1 MSGALRTLAQYNSRL
16 AKGRFSELT
25 PAVTSKPP
33 MPALL
38 SINNYFYLRG
48 GAESVFFEEMDLFSH
63 EGWEVVPFSMQ
74 DEKNQESPWSR
85 FFIDSLEFENIQ
97 SIFGKAK
104 AVPKIIYSREAQKRL
119 RSLLAE
125 FKPDIVHAHNIY
137 HHLSPSIL
145 PVLKEA
151 GLPVVVTLH
160 DLKIACPA
168 YRMLNDAG
176 ICEQCKGGKNYH
188 VLSNRCIKGSAL
200 GSAVIMVESYLH
212 QWLGSY
218 RKHVDRFIVP
228 SRFYKEKFV
237 EWGWPESQFAYVPN
251 FVDVDQFQPYSE
263 AGDYFFYFG
272 RLSFEKG
279 VGTLVRAAKESGV
292 KLKIA
297 GTGPDG
303 DALRELAGDSTNI
316 EFLGFLRGEPL
327 HEAIGRARAV
337 VLPSE
342 WYENAPI
349 SVMESCAMARPVI
362 GANIGGIPELIR
374 EGQTGFV
381 FPSGDV
387 NALSQVLQDVAAM
400 SDDKLV
406 EMGAAGRAWMESD
419 FSRAAH
425 LAMLK
430 EVYVGVGANV
440 G

>member
-1 MSGALRTLAQYNSRL
+1 
-16 AKGRFSELT
+16 
-25 PAVTSKPP
+25 

-48 GAESVFFEEMDLFSH
+48 GAESVFFEEMALFSR
-63 EGWEVVPFSMQ
+63 EGWDVVPFSMH
-74 DEKNQESPWSR
+74 DERNQASPWSQY
-85 FFIDSLEFENIQ
+85 FIDSLEFDAID
-97 SIFGKAK
+97 STLAKAK
-104 AVPKIIYSREAQKRL
+104 AVPKIIYSFESRRKLRE
-119 RSLLAE
+119 LLAQ
-125 FKPDIVHAHNIY
+125 FRPDIVHAHNIY

-168 YRMLNDAG
+168 YRMLNDQG
-176 ICEQCKGGKNYH
+176 ICEKCKGGKNYH
-188 VLSNRCIKGSAL
+188 VLTNRCIKGSAL
-200 GSAVIMVESYLH
+200 GSAVIMAESYLH

-228 SRFYKEKFV
+228 SRFYKDKFV
-237 EWGWPESQFAYVPN
+237 EWGWPAEQFAYVPN
-251 FVDVDQFQPYSE
+251 FVDAEAFTPYGE
-263 AGDYFFYFG
+263 AGEYFFYFG

-279 VGTLVRAAKESGV
+279 VGTLIKAALDSGV

-303 DALRELAGDSTNI
+303 EALKALAGGAENI
-316 EFLGFLRGEPL
+316 EFLGFLRGDPL

-349 SVMESCAMARPVI
+349 SVMESCAMARPVL
-362 GANIGGIPELIR
+362 GADIGGIPELIR
-374 EGQTGFV
+374 EGETGFV
-381 FPSGDV
+381 FPSADV
-387 NALSQVLQDVAAM
+387 AALSALMTKVAAM
-400 SDDKLV
+400 SDGTLC
-406 EMGAAGRAWMESD
+406 EMGQAGRRWMEAD
-419 FSRAAH
+419 FSREAH

-430 EVYVGVGANV
+430 DVYAGVGANV
-440 G
+440 GN